1 MRQTKPPAGMLQFRA
16 MDYFI
21 LTTRGLED
29 VALDELRERLPTA
42 QVRRQ
47 AYRRIQLTAGEA
59 DAAAL
64 TDLRCADDVFV
75 EVATWQG
82 IGKARS
88 TLDQL
93 TGLAATLDLGLAQHQ
108 CAQLRALAQ
117 PVRFAVS
124 ASFVGRR
131 NYTSPEMK
139 LALAQGVMQR
149 MPWTY
154 VPEEVTDGLSLRLFI
169 EREMALLGV
178 RLAAHPLHRRPYKQ
192 ATVPGSLRPT
202 VAAALLRLA
211 GVTATTTLL
220 DPLCGAGTL
229 VIEAALLGADAIGGD
244 FGNDALAAAHTNLAA
259 SGAHARL
266 RQWDA
271 RHLPLDPASVDTI
284 VSNLPF
290 GRQVGTTAELSTL
303 YANLVAEVARV
314 LRPAGRAALLTS
326 QPAPLRAALTSVP
339 TLQIA
344 AQREIS
350 LYGQTPTVV
359 IISKG

>member
-1 MRQTKPPAGMLQFRA
+1 MRQTEAPAGMLQFRA

-42 QVRRQ
+42 HVRRQ
-47 AYRRIQLTAGEA
+47 AYRRIQLTARAA
-59 DAAAL
+59 DAPAL
-64 TDLRCADDVFV
+64 MALRCADDVFV

-82 IGKARS
+82 IGKVRS

-93 TGLAATLDLGLAQHQ
+93 SGLAATLDLSPAQHL
-108 CAQLRALAQ
+108 CAQFRPLAQ
-117 PVRFAVS
+117 PVRFAIS

-131 NYTSPEMK
+131 NYSSPEMK
-139 LALAQGVMQR
+139 PALAQGVMQR

-154 VPEEVTDGLSLRLFI
+154 VPEEVADGLSLRLFI
-169 EREMALLGV
+169 EHETALLGV

-211 GVTATTTLL
+211 DVTATTTLL

-229 VIEAALLGADAIGGD
+229 VIEAALLGATALGGD
-244 FGNDALAAAHTNLAA
+244 ISGAALAAAHTNLAA
-259 SGAHARL
+259 GGAHAEL

-271 RHLPLDPASVDTI
+271 RHLPLDPASVDAV

-290 GRQVGTTAELSTL
+290 GRQVGTAAELSTL
-303 YANLVAEVARV
+303 YADLVAEVARV
-314 LRPAGRAALLTS
+314 LRPAGCAALLTS
-326 QPAPLRAALTSVP
+326 QPAPLRSALTDVL

-359 IISKG
+359 IISKS